1 VDKKLLDFQIFAAD
15 QLDVIRKGL
24 KGPWKMCLVAW
35 MPGQPET
42 EIVLIQEGRDLQEA
56 VETLERCKAREA
68 GPAV

>member
-1 VDKKLLDFQIFAAD
+1 MDKKLLDFQIFAAD

-35 MPGQPET
+35 MPGEHEK

-56 VETLERCKAREA
+56 VEVLERSKSREP
-68 GPAV
+68 GPSV